1 MPLKPLNLST
11 LSILNRSTLNLST
24 LNLSTSQ
31 HLNTSQPA
39 QQMLAYIL
47 RRLAYGI
54 LVLVLVVCTIT
65 GIIYLAPVDP
75 AQLTFGQRSDVSTV
89 KAKTAELG
97 LDQPLYVQM
106 FSYLADI
113 SPISVLEDIPDNQRK
128 YKFVPLFPLGEKK
141 ALVFKA
147 PYLRE
152 SYQSGR
158 PVSEI
163 LSEAIPNTALLAGI
177 AMLLATILGIF
188 FGVLAA
194 LRPHTFADHVI
205 SVFSVFGY
213 SLPSYVA
220 AMLLAL
226 VLGYA
231 LGDWTGLEVQG
242 SLYVLD
248 DFGEWE
254 LRWRNMV
261 LPAIALGMRPV
272 ALITQLT
279 RSAMLDV
286 LSQDFVRTAAAKG
299 LPSRRIIVAHAL
311 RNALNPIVSA
321 VSGWFAALLT
331 GAFFVEN
338 VFNFK
343 GLGSATVTALLNFDI
358 PVVLGCV
365 LFTVLVFVFV
375 NLIADLLYGWLDPR
389 ITL

>member
-1 MPLKPLNLST
+1 MIT
-11 LSILNRSTLNLST
+11 YT
-24 LNLSTSQ
+24 
-31 HLNTSQPA
+31 
-39 QQMLAYIL
+39 L
-47 RRLAYGI
+47 RRLAYG
-54 LVLVLVVCTIT
+54 LLVMVLVICTIT
-65 GIIYLAPVDP
+65 GIIYLTPVDP

-97 LDQPLYVQM
+97 LDQPLYVQLID
-106 FSYLADI
+106 YLGDI
-113 SPISVLEDIPDNQRK
+113 SPVSVVTQTDENRRK
-128 YKFVPLFPLGEKK
+128 YRYYPLFSTGADR
-141 ALVFKA
+141 ALVLKW

-163 LSEAIPNTALLAGI
+163 LAEAIPNTALLAGI
-177 AMLLATILGIF
+177 AMLLATLLGIL

-194 LRPHTFADHVI
+194 LRPHTWVDHLIAVL
-205 SVFSVFGY
+205 SVFGY

-226 VLGYA
+226 VFGYW
-231 LGDWTGLEVQG
+231 LGDHTGLEVQG
-242 SLYVLD
+242 SLHVLD
-248 DFGEWE
+248 DFGDWE
-254 LRWRNMV
+254 FRWRNLV
-261 LPAIALGMRPV
+261 LPAVALGMRPV

-286 LSQDFVRTAAAKG
+286 LSQDYVRTATAKG
-299 LPSRRIIVAHAL
+299 LPSRRVIVRHAL

-321 VSGWFAALLT
+321 ISGWFAALLT

-343 GLGSATVTALLNFDI
+343 GLGSATITALLNFDI

-365 LFTVLVFVFV
+365 LFTVLIFVVV
-375 NLIADLLYGWLDPR
+375 NIIADLLYGLLDPR